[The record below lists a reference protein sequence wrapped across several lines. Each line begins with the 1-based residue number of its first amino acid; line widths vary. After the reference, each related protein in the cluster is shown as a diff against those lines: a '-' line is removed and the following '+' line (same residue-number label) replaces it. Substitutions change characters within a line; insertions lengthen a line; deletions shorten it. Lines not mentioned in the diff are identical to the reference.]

1 MRRTAIALL
10 FYLIFV
16 FNAYA
21 DGLEGCED
29 HVKYGPPSLQPVLL
43 CRFGYALSHYADHK
57 YRYGIRL
64 SRKLEHNDVALN
76 EFLEYVT
83 VLDWPEQAAPE
94 YGRIRAYLEKKGTPI
109 GANDLL
115 IASHTLALDA
125 VLVTDNVRE
134 FERISSLKMG
144 NWISR

>member
-57 YRYGIRL
+57 YRYGISL
-64 SRKLEHNDVALN
+64 SRKLEHNEAALN

-94 YGRIRAYLEKKGTPI
+94 IWKDSCTCQEKRNSHWGQRSSDRFSYI
-109 GANDLL
+109 GAGCS
-115 IASHTLALDA
+115 I
-125 VLVTDNVRE
+125 
-134 FERISSLKMG
+134 G
-144 NWISR
+144 YG